1 MLKIIY
7 FIGMKPITEYQ
18 DYRKYMRDF
27 YEERKR
33 SSLFSWREFSRL
45 AGFTSPNY
53 IQLVCDGK
61 SGLSKNGVE
70 GVANAMSIEGVDRDF
85 FRAMVL
91 FGDAKSD
98 AKKTQAFKEM
108 QRIAKENHLRVV
120 DSEAFKYFE
129 TWVNPVMRELAPIM
143 PGAKPLELAHQCYP
157 VVSAAEVRYALDFL
171 CRTDFLKKVDE
182 DTYKQTEKIVTG
194 SSEAIPLALRSMN
207 RQMSKLA
214 VDAIDEIPPEKRHVA
229 GVTLGMSDATY
240 KWLVQKLEMLR
251 QQVVA
256 VAAKE
261 KDYDKVY
268 RLNLQLF
275 PLTKGKEA

>member
-1 MLKIIY
+1 
-7 FIGMKPITEYQ
+7 
-18 DYRKYMRDF
+18 MRDF

-33 SSLFSWREFSRL
+33 SSLFSWREFSKL

-53 IQLVCDGK
+53 IQLVCEGK
-61 SGLSKNGVE
+61 SRLSKTGVE
-70 GVANAMSIEGVDRDF
+70 KVATAMELAGSDRDYF
-85 FRAMVL
+85 LAMER

-98 AKKTQAFKEM
+98 SKKIQAFNEM
-108 QRIAKENHLRVV
+108 QKIAKENRLRVV
-120 DSEAFKYFE
+120 DGEAFRYFE
-129 TWVNPVMRELAPIM
+129 SWVNPVMRELAPIK
-143 PGAKPLELAHQCYP
+143 PGAKPLELARNCYP
-157 VVSAAEVRYALDFL
+157 VVSATEVRQSLDFMVHA
-171 CRTDFLKKVDE
+171 DFLKKVGE
-182 DTYKQTEKIVTG
+182 DTYEQTEKIVTG

-207 RQMSKLA
+207 RQMSKFA
-214 VDAIDEIPPEKRHVA
+214 TEAIDDIPPEKRHIA

-240 KWLVQKLEMLR
+240 KWLVQKLELLR

-256 VAAKE
+256 IAAKE

>member
-1 MLKIIY
+1 
-7 FIGMKPITEYQ
+7 MKPITEYQ

-45 AGFTSPNY
+45 AGFSSPNY

-70 GVANAMSIEGVDRDF
+70 GVANAMSIEGIDRDF

-98 AKKTQAFKEM
+98 TKKTQAFKEM
-108 QRIAKENHLRVV
+108 QKIAKENHLRVV

-129 TWVNPVMRELAPIM
+129 TWVNPVLRELAPIM

-157 VVSAAEVRYALDFL
+157 VVSAAEVRYSLDFL
-171 CRTDFLKKVDE
+171 CRADFLKKVDE
-182 DTYKQTEKIVTG
+182 DSYKQTEKIVTG

-214 VDAIDEIPPEKRHVA
+214 VDAIDEIPSEKRHIA
-229 GVTLGMSDATY
+229 GVTLGLSEATY
-240 KWLVQKLEMLR
+240 QWVVQKLEVLR

-256 VAAKE
+256 IAAKE

-275 PLTKGKEA
+275 PLTKGMEE

>member
-1 MLKIIY
+1 
-7 FIGMKPITEYQ
+7 MKPITEYQ

-129 TWVNPVMRELAPIM
+129 TWVNPVMRELAPVM

-240 KWLVQKLEMLR
+240 KWLVQKLEVLR

-256 VAAKE
+256 MAAKE

-275 PLTKGKEA
+275 PLTKGKEK